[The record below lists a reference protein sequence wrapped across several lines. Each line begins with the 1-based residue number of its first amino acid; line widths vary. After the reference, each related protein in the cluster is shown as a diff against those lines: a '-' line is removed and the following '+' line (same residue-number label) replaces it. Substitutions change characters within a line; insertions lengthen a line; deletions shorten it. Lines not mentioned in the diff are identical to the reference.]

1 VTIGRRDF
9 ILLFGGA
16 AACPIAARA
25 QQAPRMRRI
34 GMLLASAESDPEG
47 KPHIAEFQN
56 QLQGLG
62 WTDGRNIRIDYRWA
76 SGEADRL
83 RMFAKELV
91 DLQPDVIVGQNTGGL
106 SALRNA
112 TPTIPIVFVQ
122 AADPVRDGFIAS
134 LSRPGGNITG
144 FTGTEAGISAK
155 WLELLKGIAPRIA
168 RVALVFNPEV
178 SPERGSYFVGP
189 AMAAAPL
196 FAVRPMAAS
205 VRTASEIEDAITA
218 LATEPDGGLIVMPD
232 ATTNSHSELII
243 GLAARNRLPAIYAFR
258 YFVAAGLIS
267 YGYDPVDLFRR
278 AASYVDRIL
287 RGEKP
292 GDLPVQQPQKFE
304 LVINLKTATALGLT
318 IPQSLL
324 IQASEVIE

>member
-1 VTIGRRDF
+1 MKRREF
-9 ILLFGGA
+9 ITLIGGA

-25 QQAPRMRRI
+25 QQAQRMRRI

-47 KPHIAEFQN
+47 KPRIAEFLN

-112 TPTIPIVFVQ
+112 TTTIPIVFVQ
-122 AADPVRDGFIAS
+122 AANPVRDGFIAS

-144 FTGTEAGISAK
+144 FTGTESGISAK
-155 WLELLKGIAPRIA
+155 WLELLKGIAPRITL
-168 RVALVFNPEV
+168 VALVLNPDV
-178 SPERGSYFVGP
+178 SPERGSYFLSP
-189 AMAAAPL
+189 AMAAAPS
-196 FAVRPMAAS
+196 FAVRPMTTS
-205 VRTASEIEDAITA
+205 VRTAAEIEGAITA

-258 YFVAAGLIS
+258 YFVAAGGLIS